1 MVKACARVGTKKK
14 VESSRARALL
24 RERWVSSRIVRRSV
38 SSRCRAN
45 GRMADDEGDDDDG
58 TSVVIVGEGPSTS
71 TMVGAVERR
80 NGTRSDDALTT
91 RKGLGKAEEDDGG
104 GGGRRGRRRGG
115 GRVDADG
122 DDDGKTGV
130 SAVSA
135 LAEAWARAMNRGDAG
150 GDERLAGAGTLGD
163 FGRRRFE
170 GKGAVGWGAKDDAT
184 RVGEVF
190 MKDWDGTSSNASS
203 GHGSGEDAMEEDGP
217 RTVTTRSAT
226 RATAERMDR
235 STSGKSSSSDD
246 TLLGMDKI
254 GTTSSRKNANAA
266 MQKGPRRM
274 NSIVKHRQPRDA
286 DEDPAFLL
294 RKATE
299 REWVASGGFDF
310 GGTGIVRSESSVDMG
325 EVPASAHVAPSVP
338 PTMGIDTE
346 SERAAYLRSTASAL
360 ELREMNRTQVAP
372 SQLTHIGG
380 QERAK
385 QREKPRTREE
395 QRGNLG
401 SEFVDA
407 EYTDGIPDPS
417 LMKNA
422 TFRDFLILREL
433 GRGLCGTVYLAKFR
447 ETDQLVAFK
456 VMRKQKLIDVGEVHH
471 AVREREV
478 HAKINNGPF
487 IEKLLHA
494 YQDAWAL
501 YLVLEY
507 APCGDLFQAMNYH
520 GLPTMDDAKVYT
532 MQCALAL
539 DYIHQHGYVY
549 RDLKPE
555 NILLD
560 TDGCVRLA
568 DFGMSKLLEHPTDR
582 AMTICGTAQ
591 YMSPEVLNHRGCRFE
606 ADLWAL
612 GILIYELCSGSTPFG
627 SDKDSRQDLYKRLLH
642 HRNATMTFPTWFDA
656 QTCSIIKALLHEDE
670 QLRLGAGDRFHDVI
684 LHQWFD
690 KVNHLDVI
698 KGHLLP
704 RLSPRRRN
712 IVYDM
717 KLREAIATGHVPW
730 ECGSLVTAIEHLNLY
745 RTFDAP

>member
-1 MVKACARVGTKKK
+1 M
-14 VESSRARALL
+14 
-24 RERWVSSRIVRRSV
+24 
-38 SSRCRAN
+38 
-45 GRMADDEGDDDDG
+45 
-58 TSVVIVGEGPSTS
+58 
-71 TMVGAVERR
+71 
-80 NGTRSDDALTT
+80 
-91 RKGLGKAEEDDGG
+91 
-104 GGGRRGRRRGG
+104 
-115 GRVDADG
+115 
-122 DDDGKTGV
+122 
-130 SAVSA
+130 
-135 LAEAWARAMNRGDAG
+135 
-150 GDERLAGAGTLGD
+150 
-163 FGRRRFE
+163 
-170 GKGAVGWGAKDDAT
+170 
-184 RVGEVF
+184 
-190 MKDWDGTSSNASS
+190 
-203 GHGSGEDAMEEDGP
+203 
-217 RTVTTRSAT
+217 TTRSAT

-274 NSIVKHRQPRDA
+274 NSIVKHRQPREA
-286 DEDPAFLL
+286 DEDPTFLL

-338 PTMGIDTE
+338 PTMGIDAE
-346 SERAAYLRSTASAL
+346 SERSAYLRNTASAL

-385 QREKPRTREE
+385 QREKPKTREE

-642 HRNATMTFPTWFDA
+642 HRNATMTFPTWF
-656 QTCSIIKALLHEDE
+656 
-670 QLRLGAGDRFHDVI
+670 
-684 LHQWFD
+684 
-690 KVNHLDVI
+690 
-698 KGHLLP
+698 
-704 RLSPRRRN
+704 
-712 IVYDM
+712 
-717 KLREAIATGHVPW
+717 PW
-730 ECGSLVTAIEHLNLY
+730 CY
-745 RTFDAP
+745 Q